1 MGELA
6 FAPPTSS
13 PVVPCPSA
21 TGPTSIATVKGA
33 SHPSAEPS
41 VLPGDACGT
50 ALPPAE
56 GQRVRSPDMPS
67 QGSTTSPSGPLLRR
81 CRPSAR
87 CFVWPRGREKRPSP
101 RGYSCQQNHSFRTGM
116 PVPTFPPLNGQGVGR
131 PMRHGL
137 QDLRCRC
144 RRCRDSLPRCCR
156 PPARCSVWP
165 RGREERPS
173 PRGHSRQ
180 PNHSFRLG
188 MPVPTFPPLTRPRGR
203 SPDVPSS
210 SGSVTSLST

>member
-1 MGELA
+1 LGELA

-87 CFVWPRGREKRPSP
+87 CFVWPGGREKRPSP
-101 RGYSCQQNHSFRTGM
+101 RGYSCQPNHSFRTGM
-116 PVPTFPPLNGQGVGR
+116 PVPTFPPVNGQGVGR
-131 PMRHGL
+131 PMRHALSTLSGL
-137 QDLRCRC
+137 TPEVLSTPCEVLR
-144 RRCRDSLPRCCR
+144 L
-156 PPARCSVWP
+156 A
-165 RGREERPS
+165 E
-173 PRGHSRQ
+173 
-180 PNHSFRLG
+180 
-188 MPVPTFPPLTRPRGR
+188 RPRGASVAEGAFPPAKPFIPPGDAR
-203 SPDVPSS
+203 ADVPSPPDKAK
-210 SGSVTSLST
+210 G

>member
-101 RGYSCQQNHSFRTGM
+101 RGYSCQQNHSF
-116 PVPTFPPLNGQGVGR
+116 
-131 PMRHGL
+131 H
-137 QDLRCRC
+137 
-144 RRCRDSLPRCCR
+144 
-156 PPARCSVWP
+156 
-165 RGREERPS
+165 
-173 PRGHSRQ
+173 
-180 PNHSFRLG
+180 LG
-188 MPVPTFPPLTRPRGR
+188 MPVRTFPLSKAKGSVARCAAGIRICDVAVDVVGTHSRGVVDPLRGAPSGREAERSVRRRGGIPASQTIHSAWGCPCRR
-203 SPDVPSS
+203 SPP
-210 SGSVTSLST
+210 